1 MQKKKKYIVAASF
14 WKDGILL
21 SVGQD
26 IWLFPS
32 EAKYRGH
39 ALTDPDKAPVA
50 APAVA
55 DEQPATQV
63 EVAPELTV
71 EVTEVEPKPA
81 RGKRVKAAGAEDGN
95 AE

>member
-14 WKDGILL
+14 WHDGILL
-21 SVGQD
+21 PVGKE

-39 ALTDPDKAPVA
+39 ALTDPDAVQA
-50 APAVA
+50 VAPAPA
-55 DEQPATQV
+55 DEQPAAPVQA
-63 EVAPELTV
+63 EPELTV
-71 EVTEVEPKPA
+71 EVSEVVDPKPA
-81 RGKRVKAAGAEDGN
+81 RTKRVKAAGAEDG